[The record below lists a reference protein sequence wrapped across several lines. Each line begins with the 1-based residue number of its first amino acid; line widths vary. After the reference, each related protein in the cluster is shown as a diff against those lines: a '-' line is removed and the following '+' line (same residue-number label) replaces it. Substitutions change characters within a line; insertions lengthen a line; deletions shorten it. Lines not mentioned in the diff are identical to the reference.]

1 MQNGNETLDFVAVIS
16 AIIALL
22 SAGFAFWQAKI
33 AKKTY
38 KLQKAMY
45 EEGKVNFA
53 IQDIESSFLYD
64 RNGEDNVYYFFKVIL
79 SNLSDKPTSI
89 SKIQLLLSQN
99 NTDVLVISCTTNL
112 LVQPDLLRLSIPN
125 NIEPHSSNSGWIV
138 FEINRQ
144 VYKPIDIDTHYIIA
158 TDIHGVT
165 VRREEISVREEVI
178 DYAL

>member
-1 MQNGNETLDFVAVIS
+1 MQNSNESLDIVAIIS

-22 SAGFAFWQAKI
+22 SAIFAFWQARI
-33 AKKTY
+33 AKKTF

-53 IQDIESSFLYD
+53 IQDIENCFLYD
-64 RNGEDNVYYFFKVIL
+64 KNGEDKVYYFFKIVF

-89 SKIQLLLSQN
+89 SKIQLSLSQN
-99 NTDVLVISCTTNL
+99 NTDALIVTCTTNL
-112 LVQPDLLRLSIPN
+112 LIQPDLLRLSIPN
-125 NIEPHSSNSGWIV
+125 NIEPHSSNSGWII
-138 FEINRQ
+138 FEISRQ
-144 VYKPIDIDTHYIIA
+144 VYRTIDIDTHYIIA

-165 VRREEISVREEVI
+165 VRREEISVREEVV

>member
-1 MQNGNETLDFVAVIS
+1 MQNGNQSLDFVAIIS

-22 SAGFAFWQAKI
+22 SAGFAFWQASV
-33 AKKTY
+33 AKKAY
-38 KLQKAMY
+38 KLQKAIY
-45 EEGKVNFA
+45 EEGKANFA
-53 IQDIESSFLYD
+53 IQDIENSFLYD
-64 RNGEDNVYYFFKVIL
+64 KNGEDKVYYFFKVIL

-89 SKIQLLLSQN
+89 SKIQLSLSQN
-99 NTDVLVISCTTNL
+99 NTDALIIACTTNL
-112 LVQPDLLRLSIPN
+112 LIQPDLLRLSLPN
-125 NIEPHSSNSGWIV
+125 NIEPHSSTSGWVV

>member
-1 MQNGNETLDFVAVIS
+1 MQNGNESFDIVAIIS

-22 SAGFAFWQAKI
+22 SAGFAFWQARI
-33 AKKTY
+33 AKKAF

-45 EEGKVNFA
+45 EEGKVNFT
-53 IQDIESSFLYD
+53 IQDIENSFLYD
-64 RNGEDNVYYFFKVIL
+64 KNGEDKVYYFFKIIL

-89 SKIQLLLSQN
+89 SKIQLSLSQN
-99 NTDVLVISCTTNL
+99 NTDALIVACTTNIII
-112 LVQPDLLRLSIPN
+112 QPDLFRLSIPS

-138 FEINRQ
+138 FEISKQ
-144 VYKPIDIDTHYIIA
+144 VYRPLDIDTHYIIA

-165 VRREEISVREEVI
+165 VRREEIYIREEVV